1 ASCATTWPAGCWLRP
16 IRLVGSIVGTIG
28 IIRETLM
35 MSMMGGGW
43 SFRLGVRP
51 AVLRHRRRLRPATT
65 RTNKKRDRD
74 FRNGSAW
81 RTISVLF
88 LALGINKQLDLQTAL
103 TEAGRVLARYQGW
116 YEQRQFVQLVV
127 IALFAMTCLIA
138 LCCFG

>member
-1 ASCATTWPAGCWLRP
+1 
-16 IRLVGSIVGTIG
+16 
-28 IIRETLM
+28 M
-35 MSMMGGGW
+35 MSMTGGGW
-43 SFRLGVRP
+43 SSASVSGQRCSGTGADCDRRP
-51 AVLRHRRRLRPATT
+51 PVPT
-65 RTNKKRDRD
+65 KKRDRD

-138 LCCFG
+138 LCCFGRAILQFPLIINSASLALHATPALASKGRLIR